1 MVKKLIAELLGTL
14 ILVLFG
20 CGSAVLMGAQIG
32 MLGISLAFGLAIV
45 AAAYGLGAIS
55 GAHLNP
61 AVSLGMV
68 LAGRMSVAEF
78 VVYAVA
84 QICGAI
90 LGAWILYLIAS
101 GKADY
106 VLATNGLGQNGY
118 GPGYLGEY
126 SLGAA
131 LIFEGVMTF
140 LFVTVIL
147 GTTRPGAAP
156 GFAGLAIG
164 LTLAA
169 IHMVGI
175 NVTGVSVNPA
185 RSIGPALFVGGTAV
199 SQLWVFIVA
208 PMVGGG
214 LAGLVHALGL
224 TKAAAPVSADQR
236 ARPAIGFVIV
246 PAQTLQ
252 GDAQHDLAR
261 PRGPAHAPLGRLDA
275 FQKTADPQRHI
286 AQTRPQIAQRQ
297 CHAVARGARPL
308 GAAAVGMKAA
318 PVARRQKPVPVLR
331 HARPHLRQFEIL
343 AQAFGRLDQI
353 LFQKCL
359 AILVAPPPQ
368 HRHRAFRKIIAYPRP
383 PALVAGNLAWCPT
396 RHAAQQ
402 RVRRPRPARHGPPP
416 PPPSSVSAPT
426 DPVADNS

>member
-1 MVKKLIAELLGTL
+1 MTKKLIAEVLGTL

-32 MLGISLAFGLAIV
+32 MMGISLAFGLAIV

-61 AVSLGMV
+61 AVSLGLV
-68 LAGRMSVAEF
+68 LAGRMGVGEF
-78 VVYAVA
+78 VAYAAA
-84 QICGAI
+84 QILGAI

-106 VLATNGLGQNGY
+106 SLATNGLGQNGY

-147 GTTRPGAAP
+147 GATGPGSTP

-169 IHMVGI
+169 IHLVGI

-185 RSIGPALFVGGTAV
+185 RSIGPALFVGGNAL

-208 PMVGGG
+208 P
-214 LAGLVHALGL
+214 LAGGAVAGIVNAMGF
-224 TKAAAPVSADQR
+224 TKANA
-236 ARPAIGFVIV
+236 
-246 PAQTLQ
+246 
-252 GDAQHDLAR
+252 
-261 PRGPAHAPLGRLDA
+261 
-275 FQKTADPQRHI
+275 
-286 AQTRPQIAQRQ
+286 
-297 CHAVARGARPL
+297 
-308 GAAAVGMKAA
+308 
-318 PVARRQKPVPVLR
+318 
-331 HARPHLRQFEIL
+331 
-343 AQAFGRLDQI
+343 
-353 LFQKCL
+353 
-359 AILVAPPPQ
+359 
-368 HRHRAFRKIIAYPRP
+368 
-383 PALVAGNLAWCPT
+383 
-396 RHAAQQ
+396 
-402 RVRRPRPARHGPPP
+402 
-416 PPPSSVSAPT
+416 
-426 DPVADNS
+426 